1 MGSKQSWC
9 PMAELDFKRMFQAF
23 SDSSEKE
30 WRYDRN
36 ASVGASEAFDCHRKV
51 FFKKW
56 GYEPDDGHEQDWGA
70 AKRGDIIE
78 NYFAVPATKAILPEG
93 AELLYAGDDQDTLKS
108 GRLTAT
114 PDGLAVGLDRDAL
127 KQLGI
132 DDIESDCVVIEYK
145 SFDPRAN
152 ITEEKAIHAGQ
163 TQVQMGLFHEK
174 TDYRPEYAVI
184 IYFNASWLSDIRPFV
199 VKRDPKVYAAAQARS
214 KAVFVKDAQPM
225 DFMAEGK
232 LSGACALCEFTE
244 ECAIATG
251 EATPKTKKKI
261 DDPDVIEELAILA
274 ARQKDAAEAAK
285 SAEQERKSIDE
296 QIKALL
302 REHDT
307 KGHSDDHI
315 SISLSWC
322 AGKKSLDTTLLA
334 AELEAHGLD
343 IKEFEKE
350 GNGYERLTVKLK

>member
-1 MGSKQSWC
+1 
-9 PMAELDFKRMFQAF
+9 MAELDFNQMFQAF
-23 SDSSEKE
+23 SDASEKE

-56 GYEPDDGHEQDWGA
+56 GYEPDDNHEQDWGA

-78 NYFAVPATKAILPEG
+78 NHFAVPATQAILTEG

-114 PDGLAVGLDRDAL
+114 PDGLIVGLARDAL

-145 SFDPRAN
+145 SFDPRATIN
-152 ITEEKAIHAGQ
+152 EEKAIHAGQ

-174 TDYRPEYAVI
+174 TEYRPEYAVI
-184 IYFNASWLSDIRPFV
+184 VYFNASWLSDIRPFV
-199 VKRDPKVYAAAQARS
+199 VKRDPKVYAAAKERA
-214 KAVFVKDAQPM
+214 KAIFKKDAEPT

-232 LSGACALCEFTE
+232 LSGACDLCEFTE
-244 ECAIATG
+244 ECAISIG
-251 EATPKTKKKI
+251 EATPKAKKKI
-261 DDPDVIEELAILA
+261 EDPSVIEKLAILA
-274 ARQKDAAEAAK
+274 ARQKAAAETAK
-285 SAEQERKSIDE
+285 EAEKDRKSIDE
-296 QIKALL
+296 EIKQILYDF
-302 REHDT
+302 DT
-307 KGHSDDHI
+307 KGYTDDQI

-322 AGKKSLDTTLLA
+322 SGKKSLDTTLLA
-334 AELEAHGLD
+334 AELQAQGLD
-343 IKEFEKE
+343 IEEFQKE
-350 GNGYERLTVKLK
+350 GNGYQRLTVKLK

>member
-1 MGSKQSWC
+1 
-9 PMAELDFKRMFQAF
+9 MAEINFNNMFQAY
-23 SDSSEKE
+23 SDSAEKE

-36 ASVGASEAFDCHRKV
+36 ASVGASEAFDCLRKV

-78 NYFAVPATKAILPEG
+78 NYFAVPATIASLPEG
-93 AELLYAGDDQDTLKS
+93 AELLYAGEEQDTLKS

-114 PDGLAVGLDRDAL
+114 PDGLAVGLEKDAL

-163 TQVQMGLFHEK
+163 TQVQMGLFHEM
-174 TDYRPEYAVI
+174 TDWRPEYAVI

-199 VKRDPKVYAAAQARS
+199 VKRDPKVYEAAKARAKS
-214 KAVFVKDAQPM
+214 VFRKDAQPM

-251 EATPKTKKKI
+251 EAAPKTKKKI
-261 DDPDVIEELAILA
+261 EDAKALERLAILA
-274 ARQKDAAEAAK
+274 SRRDEAAQIAKDAEKDKKEAE
-285 SAEQERKSIDE
+285 EE
-296 QIKALL
+296 IKEIL

-307 KGHSDDHI
+307 KGVSDDQF
-315 SISLSWC
+315 SISLAWC

-334 AELEAHGLD
+334 ADLEAHGLNIED
-343 IKEFEKE
+343 YQKE
-350 GNGYERLTVKLK
+350 GSGFERLTVKMKD

>member
-1 MGSKQSWC
+1 MT
-9 PMAELDFKRMFQAF
+9 ELNFKNMFQAF
-23 SDSSEKE
+23 SDASEKE

-36 ASVGASEAFDCHRKV
+36 ASVGASEAFDCARKV

-56 GYEPDDGHEQDWGA
+56 GYEPDDNHEQDWGA

-78 NYFAVPATKAILPEG
+78 NHFAVPATQAILTEG

-114 PDGLAVGLDRDAL
+114 PDGLIVGLERDAL

-145 SFDPRAN
+145 SFDPRATIN
-152 ITEEKAIHAGQ
+152 EEKSIHAGQ

-174 TDYRPEYAVI
+174 TEFRPEYAVI
-184 IYFNASWLSDIRPFV
+184 VYFNASWLSDIRPFV

-214 KAVFVKDAQPM
+214 KAVFVKDAQPI

-232 LSGACALCEFTE
+232 LSGACSLCEFTE

-261 DDPDVIEELAILA
+261 EDAAVIEKLAILA
-274 ARQKDAAEAAK
+274 TRQKDRAEVAK
-285 SAEQERKSIDE
+285 EAEKDRKAIDE
-296 QIKALL
+296 EIKSLL

-307 KGHSDDHI
+307 KGHTDDLV

-322 AGKKSLDTTLLA
+322 SGKKSLDTTLLA
-334 AELEAHGLD
+334 AELEELGVD